1 MGAWRQFQDAF
12 DSCVAA
18 ARTRRGTRTASEAE
32 ADVRQMGAALAR
44 AMPADWYPDDAQ
56 AGGKRR
62 LLDALLAQ
70 ASLSHAA
77 LPDNFAELLDEG
89 LANRLRDRH
98 QCLRLWDGH
107 EEPSQADAGAAALSA
122 DGTRR
127 VPATEEPPPGDTGA
141 ASAVAPP
148 AESSQAQLPPPDDR
162 MLFHFLDAPA
172 GGGPAVSNSPP
183 LPDRWRA
190 MPAEERRRWLCRAL
204 TAYLQTCSRRGA
216 ALVLLVEPEVSP
228 LLAYGIARLLPQPW
242 RFRLRCSAAGA
253 GLAGGPATGD
263 PSDAAERVLDT
274 WAAPGASFPATEGYA
289 KLIWDDRLL
298 LPDQAGAAR
307 RAARIDRWLQPWE
320 QTRVEGLAQLQELA
334 CGEVAVRRMLAGAYD
349 ESQMAW
355 TKSRRVREHVR
366 RRIRQCLIGHPNVAL
381 MEGAA
386 RSPAVFR
393 LVVDVALEAGDEIG
407 CRAAIR
413 SLVERVASLDSLE
426 EALGPGPAARAFKLH
441 ALRHHVS
448 TSQRLPH
455 DCGWLW
461 RERPSAGQDAQQPLL
476 FDVLSSSRVTWDV
489 IRASLDA
496 VPAEGLGLLFCG
508 VLVTQTTGPAKSEVL
523 ANLAAR
529 PEFDLIELLAH
540 FGTDLWIHREDVQDV
555 LAVRIEQM
563 LDRLHAFPERFPSLA
578 AVLETASRLCEGG
591 ERHQDLGAR
600 IKAWQK
606 LRGIL
611 QAQRQRSDDRAA
623 RLLTKVGI
631 RPQPDLRFAEEICEC
646 LDRAY
651 PRETQAALRSRELA
665 SLAAFVVAVVR
676 EEGLAEQLPEGFPEL
691 LDHYFRRGKRGLQ
704 ELQAYHEKRIVRL
717 SVKQPA
723 VIAAACVALVL
734 LVAVVVSAL
743 RGCGDSPADDL
754 ADGASPAGMHEAS
767 EDVGQDGRSDLVV
780 SPVSAGARPAPESG
794 ADPTV
799 ETQAAAPAARV
810 PRGEASDFQ
819 PVSQAGTKESDHES
833 EPQAPGGG
841 SAKPAARAEEKE
853 AFVLAASPLQE
864 TPRKNIWHPFLRGA
878 CNCLAEGLPLGQCV
892 RLPLRRE
899 RGHEVLCPAHSGSVA
914 HGLAYHGQSL
924 QTPEGRLGRCGSGG
938 RCVVAGRGQEN
949 CR

>member
-1 MGAWRQFQDAF
+1 MTAATPDPEPDWPVWLAREDVSPDAKVLQLAQYVRCHGKLPDGCDFLWSETSRLAGLGRGATAVLPQLIPRLDAGQLARLLSGVPEAHLRPMFAGLVVAASSETTLVPVLSKFIVALEEDQLILLVRNLGRLSGLYPAGEGELGRRLLAMLRELAARPDRFWGRLAALRAAARFLPHGHERVGAWRQFQDAF
-12 DSCVAA
+12 ESCVAA

-56 AGGKRR
+56 AGGKHR

-70 ASLSHAA
+70 AALSHAA

-122 DGTRR
+122 GGTRS
-127 VPATEEPPPGDTGA
+127 VPATEEPPAGDTGA

-334 CGEVAVRRMLAGAYD
+334 RGEVAVRRMLAGAYD

-355 TKSRRVREHVR
+355 SKSRLAREHVR
-366 RRIRQCLIGHPNVAL
+366 RRIRQCLTGHPNPAL

-393 LVVDVALEAGDEIG
+393 LVMDVALEAGDEIG
-407 CRAAIR
+407 CRAAVR

-448 TSQRLPH
+448 TYQRLPH

-461 RERPSAGQDAQQPLL
+461 RERPPAGQDAQQPLL

-591 ERHQDLGAR
+591 ERHEDLRAR
-600 IKAWQK
+600 IKAW
-606 LRGIL
+606 
-611 QAQRQRSDDRAA
+611 
-623 RLLTKVGI
+623 
-631 RPQPDLRFAEEICEC
+631 
-646 LDRAY
+646 
-651 PRETQAALRSRELA
+651 
-665 SLAAFVVAVVR
+665 
-676 EEGLAEQLPEGFPEL
+676 
-691 LDHYFRRGKRGLQ
+691 
-704 ELQAYHEKRIVRL
+704 
-717 SVKQPA
+717 
-723 VIAAACVALVL
+723 
-734 LVAVVVSAL
+734 
-743 RGCGDSPADDL
+743 
-754 ADGASPAGMHEAS
+754 
-767 EDVGQDGRSDLVV
+767 
-780 SPVSAGARPAPESG
+780 
-794 ADPTV
+794 
-799 ETQAAAPAARV
+799 
-810 PRGEASDFQ
+810 
-819 PVSQAGTKESDHES
+819 
-833 EPQAPGGG
+833 
-841 SAKPAARAEEKE
+841 
-853 AFVLAASPLQE
+853 
-864 TPRKNIWHPFLRGA
+864 
-878 CNCLAEGLPLGQCV
+878 
-892 RLPLRRE
+892 
-899 RGHEVLCPAHSGSVA
+899 
-914 HGLAYHGQSL
+914 
-924 QTPEGRLGRCGSGG
+924 
-938 RCVVAGRGQEN
+938 
-949 CR
+949 